1 MYAYIYIYVHIHTYI
16 VYTIIYRCDDIY
28 IHLSILYSDETW
40 TWMINKIAPGV
51 YSQSFGVS
59 TQNSSPIRLGMVSP
73 MMLIISLRGLV
84 APRAAAGC
92 SEQSCQR
99 IWSQQLDSLGEVQ
112 QNSHL
117 NITVSFTIRKIN
129 ANPAKDMGV
138 GRFVS
143 TKQCFFQGLP

>member
-1 MYAYIYIYVHIHTYI
+1 MIYIYIH
-16 VYTIIYRCDDIY
+16 IY
-28 IHLSILYSDETW
+28 ISILYYDETW
-40 TWMINKIAPGV
+40 TWMTNKIAPGV

-59 TQNSSPIRLGMVSP
+59 TQNSLPIRLGMVSP

-112 QNSHL
+112 QNSHP
-117 NITVSFTIRKIN
+117 NMTVSFTPSENQPKPCQRYGGWKIR
-129 ANPAKDMGV
+129 
-138 GRFVS
+138 FHQ

>member
-1 MYAYIYIYVHIHTYI
+1 MT
-16 VYTIIYRCDDIY
+16 
-28 IHLSILYSDETW
+28 
-40 TWMINKIAPGV
+40 NKIAPGV

-92 SEQSCQR
+92 SEQSFQR

-112 QNSHL
+112 QNSHTKM
-117 NITVSFTIRKIN
+117 TVSFTIRKIN
-129 ANPAKDMGV
+129 ANPAKDM
-138 GRFVS
+138 R
-143 TKQCFFQGLP
+143 GLED

>member
-1 MYAYIYIYVHIHTYI
+1 MYIYTHTLYIPSSTVAMIYIYT
-16 VYTIIYRCDDIY
+16 
-28 IHLSILYSDETW
+28 HLSILYYDETW
-40 TWMINKIAPGV
+40 TWVTNKIAPGV

-112 QNSHL
+112 QNSHPKM
-117 NITVSFTIRKIN
+117 TVSFTIRKIN

-143 TKQCFFQGLP
+143 TKQFFFQGLP